1 MQHQIARVATEIECA
16 RLLVYNAARLL
27 EAGQPFIK
35 QASMAK
41 YYASGR
47 YKPVLKNHRYACRVS
62 QIPFSSCVHDVILE
76 CCHYAFKTASS

>member
-27 EAGQPFIK
+27 EAGQPFVK

-47 YKPVLKNHRYACRVS
+47 YKPVLGNRRYAC
-62 QIPFSSCVHDVILE
+62 HLAWALD
-76 CCHYAFKTASS
+76 

>member
-47 YKPVLKNHRYACRVS
+47 YKPVLETHIYACSISDEQHFCRG
-62 QIPFSSCVHDVILE
+62 
-76 CCHYAFKTASS
+76 T